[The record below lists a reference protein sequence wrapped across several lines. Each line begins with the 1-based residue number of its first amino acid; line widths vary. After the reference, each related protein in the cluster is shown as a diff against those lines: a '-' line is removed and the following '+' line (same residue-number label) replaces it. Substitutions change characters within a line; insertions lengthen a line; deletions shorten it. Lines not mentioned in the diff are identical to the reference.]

1 MPSGIMEEF
10 KKSKVSGEVILSTS
24 LASGRLGGLGNP
36 KIHKAVMDAPSIPR
50 GDLEAAYLE
59 VAVFTREERLPKWRL
74 WLDGF
79 SITREF
85 KPQYVLPVN
94 DTLFAKVLF
103 DVTPIYKSENPRHFV
118 TIMYDGSTPITV
130 GHVNLLIVRRT
141 EEAFYNFVYLSGAQA
156 LVPGEAVEIEAEL
169 EEEPR
174 GRGVLRVV
182 GILPSK
188 SARVAVSVNGG
199 EPRYLGDAVGADE
212 LSFEDIEI
220 SKNNRVR
227 VEHLSSDTSYY
238 PKHFILSTLLLGEAV
253 YKEPRIVFS
262 DVKLEEGVL
271 KAKIANLGEAPPDSL
286 FMVVMNMG
294 IPLARLEIPSLEP
307 GEVRDVE
314 LKLKLPHGAHNLLLR
329 AVARKL
335 SKITY
340 TDKKVRLKPG
350 D

>member
-36 KIHKAVMDAPSIPR
+36 KIHKAVMDTPSIPR

-59 VAVFTREERLPKWRL
+59 VALFAQEERLPKWRL

-85 KPQYVLPVN
+85 KPQYVLPV
-94 DTLFAKVLF
+94 DDALFAKVLF

-118 TIMYDGSTPITV
+118 TVMYDGSTPVTV
-130 GHVNLLIVRRT
+130 GHINLLIIRRT
-141 EEAFYNFVYLSGAQA
+141 EEAFYNFTYLSGAQA
-156 LVPGEAVEIEAEL
+156 LAPGEAVEIEAEL

-188 SARVAVSVNGG
+188 SARVSVSVNGG

-212 LSFEDIEI
+212 LSFEDLEI
-220 SKNNRVR
+220 SKTNRVK
-227 VEHLSSDTSYY
+227 VEHLGSGTPYY
-238 PKHFILSTLLLGEAV
+238 PKHFILSTVLLGEAV
-253 YKEPRIVFS
+253 YREPRIVFS
-262 DVKLEEGVL
+262 DIVFEEGVL
-271 KAKIANLGEAPPDSL
+271 RAKVANVGESTPDSL

-294 IPLARLEIPSLEP
+294 IPLARLEVPSLKP
-307 GEVRDVE
+307 GEVREVE
-314 LKLKLPHGAHNLLLR
+314 FKLRLPHGTHNILLR

-340 TDKKVRLKPG
+340 TDKRIQVSVG
-350 D
+350 